1 MDLIR
6 KMVSLIYPKSMLEC
20 FEELKAEE
28 GETLMEI
35 SVQQKS
41 DGDTQRLK
49 SLG

>member
-1 MDLIR
+1 
-6 KMVSLIYPKSMLEC
+6 MLEC
-20 FEELKAEE
+20 FEEVKAEE

-41 DGDTQRLK
+41 YEDTQRLK